1 MCRRSPPELPEGHRT
16 TMANRQEELPRC
28 SICLDELRL
37 GEGVHAHDPAVGTG
51 CLFHRGCIQSCLS
64 SGIGRCPNCRAPIT
78 APVENPIY
86 AHCATFRDVAAHQ
99 LTILA
104 ALLGTVVLASC
115 AALDILFVVVPEV
128 GQNTGLEV
136 RRGRFVCD
144 RYSRCRPID
153 EAAVKLPADRPTTA
167 FDLVV
172 IASVVI
178 ICICIVYGCRIWQE
192 LLSQFE
198 SMVVEVNQDA
208 ARIVNQ
214 EGQNAGRQATLNAN
228 QAHEATTRAIVVAA
242 HLAAREVATNA
253 AGATDRHAA
262 GEAAARA
269 EVCGLR
275 SRNQTLESQ
284 LKISGAENEVLAAR
298 VEEEATAREAA
309 EAQAAETECR
319 RLALAARVKA
329 ALREAEKATA
339 ALAAEIERRTEPPAE
354 QDENVPSPPKVK
366 RSFSF
371 RLSFP
376 RSFSVS
382 SREER
387 PSRYRSTRSSSY
399 ERGEGLESYL
409 EYGI

>member
-1 MCRRSPPELPEGHRT
+1 MPQKPPEPPEGART

-86 AHCATFRDVAAHQ
+86 AHCATFRDVAVSQ
-99 LTILA
+99 LTLLA

-115 AALDILFVVVPEV
+115 AALGILFVVVPEV

-228 QAHEATTRAIVVAA
+228 QANEATTRALVVAA

-253 AGATDRHAA
+253 AGVMDRHAA

-298 VEEEATAREAA
+298 VEEEAKARAAA
-309 EAQAAETECR
+309 EAQAAAFGI
-319 RLALAARVKA
+319 ALAAQVRA
-329 ALREAEKATA
+329 ARREAEKAAA
-339 ALAAEIERRTEPPAE
+339 ALATEIEGRTEPPAE
-354 QDENVPSPPKVK
+354 QDESVPSPTKVK

-371 RLSFP
+371 RVSFP
-376 RSFSVS
+376 RSFSVTSARS

-387 PSRYRSTRSSSY
+387 PSRSFSTPMY
-399 ERGEGLESYL
+399 DPDDDGPAI
-409 EYGI
+409 YGI

>member
-1 MCRRSPPELPEGHRT
+1 
-16 TMANRQEELPRC
+16 
-28 SICLDELRL
+28 
-37 GEGVHAHDPAVGTG
+37 
-51 CLFHRGCIQSCLS
+51 
-64 SGIGRCPNCRAPIT
+64 
-78 APVENPIY
+78 
-86 AHCATFRDVAAHQ
+86 
-99 LTILA
+99 
-104 ALLGTVVLASC
+104 
-115 AALDILFVVVPEV
+115 
-128 GQNTGLEV
+128 
-136 RRGRFVCD
+136 
-144 RYSRCRPID
+144 
-153 EAAVKLPADRPTTA
+153 
-167 FDLVV
+167 
-172 IASVVI
+172 
-178 ICICIVYGCRIWQE
+178 
-192 LLSQFE
+192 
-198 SMVVEVNQDA
+198 MVVEVNQDA

-329 ALREAEKATA
+329 ARREAEKAAA

-382 SREER
+382 SSEER

>member
-1 MCRRSPPELPEGHRT
+1 
-16 TMANRQEELPRC
+16 MANRQEELPRC
-28 SICLDELRL
+28 SICLDELRH

-51 CLFHRGCIQSCLS
+51 CLFHRGCIQNCLS

-86 AHCATFRDVAAHQ
+86 AHCATFREVAAHQ

-115 AALDILFVVVPEV
+115 AALGILIVVVPKV

-144 RYSRCRPID
+144 RYSHCSPFD
-153 EAAVKLPADRPTTA
+153 APAKPPADRLTTA
-167 FDLVV
+167 FNLVV

-178 ICICIVYGCRIWQE
+178 ICVCIVYGCRIWQE

-228 QAHEATTRAIVVAA
+228 QAHEATTRALMVAA
-242 HLAAREVATNA
+242 HDAAREVATNA
-253 AGATDRHAA
+253 AGAMDRHAA

-298 VEEEATAREAA
+298 VEEEAKARAAA
-309 EAQAAETECR
+309 EAQAEKFGI
-319 RLALAARVKA
+319 ALAAQVRA
-329 ALREAEKATA
+329 ARREAEKAAA

-354 QDENVPSPPKVK
+354 QDESVPSPTKVK

-371 RLSFP
+371 RVSFP
-376 RSFSVS
+376 RSFSVTSARS

-387 PSRYRSTRSSSY
+387 PSRSFSKPMYDSDDDGPTI
-399 ERGEGLESYL
+399 
-409 EYGI
+409 YGI